1 MAETPEE
8 SVNETEEVAET
19 IEASSEENADDAA
32 TEGVAEEINAEAVGE
47 DAAETVA
54 DDATIEAS
62 TDEEEAEAVIE
73 SEPEPEPEPEPELPP
88 LEPVTFRGLQKN
100 PSVGIAILLAGIM
113 SFAMGVTDTFFA
125 EATGWTF
132 VVWGLLLLFSN
143 LLDNYQ
149 TYELNNDG
157 IKITNPVRFWYRNKF
172 WAWDDIYRLDILVG
186 RRDTKP
192 EHADMHIYHE
202 LSGEI
207 IKDREDRKLDP
218 KMAQLI
224 IDHAGLQPVDDS
236 NPATVADLKMSKTQK
251 YHWSTTGAIG

>member
-19 IEASSEENADDAA
+19 IEASSDVNAEDAA
-32 TEGVAEEINAEAVGE
+32 TEEAAEEVSAEADSE
-47 DAAETVA
+47 DAAENLADEATV
-54 DDATIEAS
+54 EAS
-62 TDEEEAEAVIE
+62 TEEAEEEAEPVE
-73 SEPEPEPEPEPELPP
+73 SEPEPEPALPP
-88 LEPVTFRGLQKN
+88 LEPVMFRGLQKN
-100 PSVGIAILLAGIM
+100 PSVGIAVLLAGVM

-132 VVWGLLLLFSN
+132 VIWGLMLLFSN

-149 TYELNNDG
+149 TYELNEDG
-157 IKITNPVRFWYRNKF
+157 IKITNPVRFWFRNKF

-224 IDHAGLQPVDDS
+224 IDYAGLQPVDES
-236 NPATVADLKMSKTQK
+236 NPATVADLQMSKTEK